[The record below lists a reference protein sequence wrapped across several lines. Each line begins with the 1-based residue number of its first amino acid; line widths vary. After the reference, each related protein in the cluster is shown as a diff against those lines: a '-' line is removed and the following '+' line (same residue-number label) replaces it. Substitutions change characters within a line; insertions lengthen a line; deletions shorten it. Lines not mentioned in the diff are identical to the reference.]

1 MTIAP
6 VNQIAP
12 LREVSTLI
20 GAAIGGR
27 LSGEQHLRSRLAAA
41 SIDLPKST
49 GCRRFT
55 PDHIYLFPKFQSSGS
70 RFTAHTL
77 AGF

>member
-6 VNQIAP
+6 VSQIAP

-49 GCRRFT
+49 GCRRLLRT
-55 PDHIYLFPKFQSSGS
+55 TTSSQS
-70 RFTAHTL
+70 FNPPVPALPHL
-77 AGF
+77 P